1 VIKISTLRRGCH
13 QLCVRSITI
22 TDILSCQRPNAFINY
37 LTSKKAADTVVYDA
51 ASPPADKEET
61 DYPKYKYSTGSE
73 MISTTTFLPYLPC
86 TYAHTHPVI
95 RGWHKL
101 ILLRRGKTI
110 NQIPYV
116 HTLCTY
122 LMYIPY

>member
-1 VIKISTLRRGCH
+1 MYTKYHYHGYLVLSTAKCIHKL
-13 QLCVRSITI
+13 
-22 TDILSCQRPNAFINY
+22 PY
-37 LTSKKAADTVVYDA
+37 LKKGGGHGGLVYDA

-122 LMYIPY
+122 LM